1 MINSQTIC
9 TIGLVVIILM
19 LQQSPQPIIKP
30 LLVLTIISTIFCI
43 TLLVMTVVKGYAG
56 FGQTYTASSV
66 CNTYLL
72 KKYETQINI
81 GHQMRLI
88 AQIIAVVSLA
98 IECGFNIRSYLK
110 FQDQ

>member
-1 MINSQTIC
+1 MYDQNPSLTPRLYAIIS
-9 TIGLVVIILM
+9 LVVIILM
-19 LQQSPQPIIKP
+19 LQQSPQSIIKP

-43 TLLVMTVVKGYAG
+43 GLLTITIIRGYAG
-56 FGQTYTASSV
+56 FGSTYTSSSV

-88 AQIIAVVSLA
+88 GQIIALISLA
-98 IECGFNIRSYLK
+98 V
-110 FQDQ
+110 